1 MCVVCVCFDAGDRSS
16 FSCVRHCQMLSVWR
30 GGSFCAQIAFFSRD
44 AELDGAQPDIV
55 FTVSTGSF
63 Q

>member
-1 MCVVCVCFDAGDRSS
+1 MCVVCVCFDADDPQLFLLCAALPDA
-16 FSCVRHCQMLSVWR
+16 FSLARWFLLCSDSVLP
-30 GGSFCAQIAFFSRD
+30 RD
-44 AELDGAQPDIV
+44 AALDGAQPDIV